1 MYVKVLIENM
11 INRITKNTE
20 SAKRRKTS
28 FPKQQVEKADLHRS
42 V

>member
-1 MYVKVLIENM
+1 MYVKVLIEIM

-28 FPKQQVEKADLHRS
+28 SPKQQVEKADLHRS

>member
-1 MYVKVLIENM
+1 MYVKVLIEIM

-20 SAKRRKTS
+20 SAKRQKTS
-28 FPKQQVEKADLHRS
+28 SPKQQVEKADLHRS